1 MSYCSKGG
9 SYIPDSSLTCPACGR
24 PKIGAA
30 DSAQTQERQK
40 TGGSQAAWQQAP
52 RQEQE
57 PSVGKA
63 GYHYSYSYQYD
74 QSPRKSENEDA
85 CRDFSADDVS
95 TGEDNMISALGYLGP
110 MVLLPL
116 LTRPNSEF
124 ARFHANQSL
133 ALIIFS
139 ILCSIAGVVPAVG
152 WIASTFG
159 GIFTVYGVI
168 KGMSNAIRGKMEKL
182 PLIGDMNI
190 LGKLG
195 GKK

>member
-1 MSYCSKGG
+1 MSYCSKCG
-9 SYIPDSSLTCPACGR
+9 SYIPDSALTCPACGR
-24 PKIGAA
+24 PKFGAA
-30 DSAQTQERQK
+30 DSAQTQERRK
-40 TGGSQAAWQQAP
+40 NSGSQAAWQQAP
-52 RQEQE
+52 RPE
-57 PSVGKA
+57 PESSTGKDA
-63 GYHYSYSYQYD
+63 NSYSYSYQYD
-74 QSPRKSENEDA
+74 PPAGDEDA
-85 CRDFSADDVS
+85 YRDFSADDAS
-95 TGEDNMISALGYLGP
+95 AGEDNVISALGYLGP

-116 LTRPNSEF
+116 LAKPDSEF

-133 ALIIFS
+133 SLIIFS

-152 WIASTFG
+152 WMASAFG

-190 LGKLG
+190 LGKFG